1 MTTPKTTRATT
12 TIRTVQDIEAL
23 EQQVYETL
31 IPSRNLYEVLAAN
44 AALHG
49 DRPALTVL
57 RSADPGEPAATRT
70 HTQLLA
76 DVTRAANLFSRL
88 GAERGTVISL
98 LSRTHPEI
106 PALIWGAE
114 VAGVANCINYLLSA
128 DVIATL
134 LNAEKAEI
142 LVCSGPDLDTEIWK
156 KVQAVVAATPSLR
169 TVLVIGEVPET
180 LDRSVYR
187 SFAEEWQRVD
197 GDSLQFALPGPD
209 DRAALFHTGG
219 TTGVPKLVPQTH
231 RNQIH
236 AAWCL
241 SQAFDLSETDVGLNG
256 FPLFHVGGTSTV
268 GLSVLAAAGHLVM
281 LSPDGFRNPGIV
293 KNIWALV
300 EHYGATVMGGVPTT
314 IGAIADVPVAGR
326 DLSTLRFVL
335 TGGASLT
342 RSDARRFEQCAGVPL
357 LEQYGMTETVAA
369 IAATPLHGAHVRGSV
384 GLRGPF
390 SVLKVRPLGQENEHV
405 DCPPGEIGS
414 VLVKGA
420 QVVAGYLDPA
430 HTREAFTDDGFLVTG
445 DVGYL
450 DDNQY
455 LHLTGREKD
464 LIIRSGH
471 NIDPLAIEEVANAHP
486 DVLVSAAVGM
496 PDDYAGEVPVIFLAV
511 SDPEHFDLASFHQY
525 MKDHVHEPPA
535 KPKHVFVLDEI
546 PVTGVGKIFKPKLRE
561 LAAEHQQRLAAQP
574 SNR

>member
-1 MTTPKTTRATT
+1 MTTPKTTRSTT
-12 TIRTVQDIEAL
+12 QIRTVQDIEAL
-23 EQQVYETL
+23 ERQAYRAL
-31 IPSRNLYEVLAAN
+31 IPSRNLYQVLAAN

-49 DRPALTVL
+49 DRDALTVL
-57 RSADPGEPAATRT
+57 TSADPAQPAATRT
-70 HTQLLA
+70 HAELLT

-88 GAERGTVISL
+88 GAERGTVISI
-98 LSRTHPEI
+98 LSRTHPEV

-134 LNAEKAEI
+134 LNAERAEI
-142 LVCSGPDLDTEIWK
+142 LVCPGPDLDAEIWH
-156 KVQAVVAATPSLR
+156 KVDAIVAATPSLR
-169 TVLVIGEVPET
+169 TVLVIGDPPDACDPRY
-180 LDRSVYR
+180 LSLADQLR
-187 SFAEEWQRVD
+187 AVD
-197 GDSLQFALPGPD
+197 GDLLTAALPGPD

-231 RNQIH
+231 GNQIH

-241 SQAFDLSETDVGLNG
+241 SQMFDLSETDVGLNG

-268 GLSVLAAAGHLVM
+268 GLSVLAAAGHLVI
-281 LSPDGFRNPGIV
+281 LTADGFRNPAVV

-300 EHYGATVMGGVPTT
+300 EHFGATVLGGVPTT
-314 IGAIADVPVAGR
+314 IGAIAEVPTAGR

-342 RSDARRFEQCAGVPL
+342 KSDARRFEQCAGVPL

-369 IAATPLHGAHVRGSV
+369 IAATPLHGEHVRGSV
-384 GLRGPF
+384 GMRGPF
-390 SVLKVRPLGQENEHV
+390 SELKVRQLGQENDGV
-405 DCPPGEIGS
+405 DCAPGEIGS
-414 VLVKGA
+414 VLIKGA

-430 HTREAFTDDGFLVTG
+430 HTREAFTDDGFLITG
-445 DVGYL
+445 DVGFL

-486 DVLVSAAVGM
+486 GVLMSAAVGM
-496 PDDYAGEVPVIFLAV
+496 PDHYAGEVPVLFLTV
-511 SDPEHFDLASFHQY
+511 SDPSHFDLPSFREY
-525 MKDHVHEPPA
+525 IKDHVHEPPA
-535 KPKHVFVLDEI
+535 KPKHIFVMDEI
-546 PVTGVGKIFKPKLRE
+546 PVTGVGKIFKPKLRQ
-561 LAAEHQQRLAAQP
+561 LAAEHSVRVRAEQ